1 MRKLLIDTDTASDD
15 AVAIVMALRE
25 RTVSVEGITVVVGN
39 CEIEQCVQN
48 ALVSIEKAGTYAPPV
63 FSGMTKP
70 LFKTHFTSHHIH
82 GKDGMGN
89 MENPPTTL
97 KSESLHA
104 VDAILLYAEKF
115 KGELE
120 IVTLGPLTNLAM
132 AVLKE
137 PTLAKKIKHVYI
149 MGGAGLTSG
158 NITPL
163 AEFNFFVDAEAANI
177 VMQSGLPM
185 TVVGWEIGMGEAFI
199 NEDDIAY
206 LNQLSPLGQFAVR
219 CNKSLMEFNAGRTV
233 RKGFDLPDP
242 TTMAVALFPDI
253 VEEAFSRYS
262 WVEYKCESSYGHY
275 VIDAT
280 NLTGKAPN
288 ARIILKIKSGMFK
301 EKLFSLLAD
310 SAMMYRGTLDAF

>member
-1 MRKLLIDTDTASDD
+1 
-15 AVAIVMALRE
+15 
-25 RTVSVEGITVVVGN
+25 
-39 CEIEQCVQN
+39 
-48 ALVSIEKAGTYAPPV
+48 
-63 FSGMTKP
+63 
-70 LFKTHFTSHHIH
+70 
-82 GKDGMGN
+82 
-89 MENPPTTL
+89 
-97 KSESLHA
+97 
-104 VDAILLYAEKF
+104 
-115 KGELE
+115 
-120 IVTLGPLTNLAM
+120 
-132 AVLKE
+132 
-137 PTLAKKIKHVYI
+137 

-262 WVEYKCESSYGHY
+262 GWS
-275 VIDAT
+275 T
-280 NLTGKAPN
+280 NVSHRMDIMLSMRQTLQGKHPMPELY
-288 ARIILKIKSGMFK
+288 LK
-301 EKLFSLLAD
+301 
-310 SAMMYRGTLDAF
+310 

>member
-1 MRKLLIDTDTASDD
+1 
-15 AVAIVMALRE
+15 
-25 RTVSVEGITVVVGN
+25 
-39 CEIEQCVQN
+39 
-48 ALVSIEKAGTYAPPV
+48 
-63 FSGMTKP
+63 
-70 LFKTHFTSHHIH
+70 
-82 GKDGMGN
+82 
-89 MENPPTTL
+89 
-97 KSESLHA
+97 
-104 VDAILLYAEKF
+104 
-115 KGELE
+115 
-120 IVTLGPLTNLAM
+120 
-132 AVLKE
+132 
-137 PTLAKKIKHVYI
+137 
-149 MGGAGLTSG
+149 
-158 NITPL
+158 
-163 AEFNFFVDAEAANI
+163 
-177 VMQSGLPM
+177 M

-288 ARIILKIKSGMFK
+288 VRIILKIKSGMFK